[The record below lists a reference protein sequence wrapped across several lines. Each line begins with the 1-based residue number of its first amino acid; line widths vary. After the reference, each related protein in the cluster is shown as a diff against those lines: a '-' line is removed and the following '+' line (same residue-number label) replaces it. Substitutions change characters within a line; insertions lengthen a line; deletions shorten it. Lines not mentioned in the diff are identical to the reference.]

1 MGLRQWA
8 RVEWWVLF
16 AAYVGAALM
25 CGYGVLLFLASFMK
39 LPDGR
44 YGGLILAGLFGAM
57 MILCSLSN
65 SRRNRRRRYARRL
78 RAWSAERSDC
88 PQCGYELAGSGGRR
102 CPECGGWK
110 GRMSVAERPPD

>member
-1 MGLRQWA
+1 M
-8 RVEWWVLF
+8 EWWVLF
-16 AAYVGAALM
+16 AAYVGSALV
-25 CGYGVLLFLASFMK
+25 CAYGVLVYLASFLKPMER
-39 LPDGR
+39 DIH
-44 YGGLILAGLFGAM
+44 GLILAGLFGAM
-57 MILCSLSN
+57 MILCSLAN

-88 PQCGYELAGSGGRR
+88 PQCGCELAGSRGRR